1 MICKDG
7 CSVAS
12 WVAKIFGSMLRCTT
26 PCDPLRRQ
34 CECYAD
40 SKMIDAMLDKIR
52 ALDLDREYRV
62 LTTHVAV
69 TSPFAVEL
77 LAGDQFNTPA
87 QEARRIAAIQLH
99 VVHDL
104 ASKLTWLESVCVHPG
119 IEPGVRAGFTAILRS
134 LTNESELL
142 PVVDSQAA
150 VLLEPALLFH
160 ALLSRLRPWIGSTP
174 PLEPD
179 SVLELLQLGVADY
192 LRPLLRQRFETLWLQ
207 FHQLRQLPVA
217 RLSLLTD
224 PPRIDANR
232 LQRMLADPRLS
243 AQSCPPAP
251 PWVAPTWATPW
262 TDDLPAR
269 PSARE
274 WYHSSELTG

>member
-1 MICKDG
+1 MHAAI
-7 CSVAS
+7 AS
-12 WVAKIFGSMLRCTT
+12 HSDALR
-26 PCDPLRRQ
+26 LRG
-34 CECYAD
+34 ECYAD
-40 SKMIDAMLDKIR
+40 SKMIDAMIDKIR

-77 LAGDQFNTPA
+77 LASDQLNTPA
-87 QEARRIAAIQLH
+87 QEACRIAAIQLH

-104 ASKLTWLESVCVHPG
+104 ATKLTWLESMCVDPSV
-119 IEPGVRAGFTAILRS
+119 EPGLRAGLTVILRS

-142 PVVDSQAA
+142 PIVDSQAA

-160 ALLSRLRPWIGSTP
+160 ALVSRLSPWIGSTP
-174 PLEPD
+174 PIETD
-179 SVLELLQLGVADY
+179 SVLELLQLGIADY

-207 FHQLRQLPVA
+207 FHQLRLHPLA

-224 PPRIDANR
+224 PPRIDAGR
-232 LQRMLADPRLS
+232 LQRLLEDPRLS
-243 AQSCPPAP
+243 ASRCPPAP

-262 TDDLPAR
+262 FDDRKASPR
-269 PSARE
+269 VRE
-274 WYHSSELTG
+274 WYESSELTG

>member
-1 MICKDG
+1 MREPHEH
-7 CSVAS
+7 SS
-12 WVAKIFGSMLRCTT
+12 
-26 PCDPLRRQ
+26 RQ
-34 CECYAD
+34 RECYAD
-40 SKMIDAMLDKIR
+40 SKMIDAMIDKIR

-77 LAGDQFNTPA
+77 LANDQLNTPA
-87 QEARRIAAIQLH
+87 QEAYRIATIQLH
-99 VVHDL
+99 VVHDF
-104 ASKLTWLESVCVHPG
+104 ATKLTWLESVCMHPG
-119 IEPGVRAGFTAILRS
+119 IEPGVRAGLTAILRS

-160 ALLSRLRPWIGSTP
+160 ALVSRLRPWIGFTP
-174 PLEPD
+174 ALEPD
-179 SVLELLQLGVADY
+179 SVLELLQLGIADY

-217 RLSLLTD
+217 RLSLMSD
-224 PPRIDANR
+224 PPRIDAAR
-232 LQRMLADPRLS
+232 LQRLLEDPRLAS
-243 AQSCPPAP
+243 SRCPPAP

-262 TDDLPAR
+262 TDDTQPRPRAR
-269 PSARE
+269 Q
-274 WYHSSELTG
+274 WYESSELTG

>member
-1 MICKDG
+1 
-7 CSVAS
+7 
-12 WVAKIFGSMLRCTT
+12 
-26 PCDPLRRQ
+26 
-34 CECYAD
+34 
-40 SKMIDAMLDKIR
+40 MIDAMLDKIR

-77 LAGDQFNTPA
+77 LAGDHLNTPA
-87 QEARRIAAIQLH
+87 QQACRIAAIQLH

-104 ASKLTWLESVCVHPG
+104 AAKLTWLEGMCVDPA
-119 IEPGVRAGFTAILRS
+119 IEPGLRAGLTAILRS

-174 PLEPD
+174 TLEED
-179 SVLELLQLGVADY
+179 DVLELLQLGIADY

-217 RLSLLTD
+217 RLSLLSD
-224 PPRIDANR
+224 PPRVDGARVQR
-232 LQRMLADPRLS
+232 LLEDPQLPARR
-243 AQSCPPAP
+243 CPPAP
-251 PWVAPTWATPW
+251 PWVAPTWSTPW
-262 TDDLPAR
+262 SDPTPRAQ
-269 PSARE
+269 AHQWFE
-274 WYHSSELTG
+274 SSELTG